1 MDHKNYGDVVGEIIE
16 RIVNASIIIP
26 SYNRSVSPSI
36 FEVSWAFHP
45 CFKIYKNNLLFLLIY
60 IKATLYFLVG
70 TPLTVLAQIIS
81 NEKR

>member
-1 MDHKNYGDVVGEIIE
+1 MDHKNYDDVVREIIE

-45 CFKIYKNNLLFLLIY
+45 CFEIYKNNLFLLIY